1 MDQAKI
7 IVLYPHPTD
16 TAAFDRLYEK
26 EHRPM
31 ALKNF
36 AGLTK
41 FLATKVAGAVQGKS
55 PFYLMAE
62 LYFPSMEALKAAA
75 GSELGQKAVAHGM
88 SISTGGPMVILIAE
102 EQTHMP

>member
-1 MDQAKI
+1 MSQAKI
-7 IVLYPHPTD
+7 IVLYPQPTD
-16 TAAFDRLYEK
+16 TATFDRLYEE
-26 EHRPM
+26 EHLPM

-41 FLATKVAGAVQGKS
+41 FVATKVAATVQGKS
-55 PFYLMAE
+55 PFYRMAE
-62 LYFPSMEALKAAA
+62 LYFPSMEVLKAAA

-88 SISTGGPMVILIAE
+88 SISTGGPMVILVAE